1 MRSTLALFTLLPAL
15 ALAQADG
22 GAAAPAKPAEPPPPA
37 DEINRVLEYYFYGKD
52 RGPALTALKACLKVD
67 SNKDSPTKFE
77 CLEAVSGPVKKGQTV
92 NLWVTFFVPEGGN
105 YDDVRMVFIHEK
117 EIRSTIDLK
126 LDKSM
131 RSRTWRPQGMT
142 KAGKWTLKVM
152 RGDKELGSTQVTVT
166 E

>member
-1 MRSTLALFTLLPAL
+1 MRTTIALFTLLPAL
-15 ALAQADG
+15 ALAQADA
-22 GAAAPAKPAEPPPPA
+22 GAAAPKPLEPPPPA
-37 DEINRVLEYYFYGKD
+37 DEINRVLEYYFNGKD

-77 CLEAVSGPVKKGQTV
+77 CLEPVNGPVKKGTTV

-105 YDDVRMVFIHEK
+105 YDDVRMQFLHEK
-117 EIRSTIDLK
+117 EARSTLDLK

-142 KAGKWTLKVM
+142 KAGKWTLRVL
-152 RGDKELGSTQVTVT
+152 RGEKELGSTQVTVI